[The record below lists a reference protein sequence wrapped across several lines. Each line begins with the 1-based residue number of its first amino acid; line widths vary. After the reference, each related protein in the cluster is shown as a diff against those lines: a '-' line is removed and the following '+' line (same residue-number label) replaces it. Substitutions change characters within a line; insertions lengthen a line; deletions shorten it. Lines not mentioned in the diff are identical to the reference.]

1 MTFRGD
7 VLDVLWQDLNHQG
20 RGDEPAVPA
29 VPFLVQIA
37 TTPGHE
43 RALHTLLLIGSI
55 AHGSS

>member
-1 MTFRGD
+1 MTFRED
-7 VLDVLWQDLNHQG
+7 VLDELWQDLNQG
-20 RGDEPAVPA
+20 TVYEPAVPA